1 MGAGILPICIF
12 NSNLL
17 FLFGKDRITNTWS
30 DFGGKTENG
39 ESEFDTAIREGAEEL
54 NGFLGHGSKLANLVN
69 SNNLLT
75 INYDKYKIFVFLIN
89 FDQNLPHYFNNNNN
103 FIVESLSLP
112 CNNNFVVSNKSLKE
126 YDSKHD
132 GLFEKS
138 EIKWFTYQDLK
149 LNRDKFRLFYRP
161 IIDII
166 LKEYDNL
173 LVKTNQVKY

>member
-12 NSNLL
+12 NSKVL
-17 FLFGKDRITNTWS
+17 FLFGKDRLTHTWS
-30 DFGGKTENG
+30 DFGGRAENG

-54 NGFLGHGSKLANLVN
+54 NGFLGNGLKLANLVK

-89 FDQNLPHYFNNNNN
+89 FDKNLPHYFNNNNN
-103 FIVESLSLP
+103 FMLEKLSLS
-112 CNNNFVVSNKSLKE
+112 NNNSFIVSTKSFKE
-126 YDSKHD
+126 YPSNHT

-149 LNRDKFRLFYRP
+149 
-161 IIDII
+161 
-166 LKEYDNL
+166 
-173 LVKTNQVKY
+173 T